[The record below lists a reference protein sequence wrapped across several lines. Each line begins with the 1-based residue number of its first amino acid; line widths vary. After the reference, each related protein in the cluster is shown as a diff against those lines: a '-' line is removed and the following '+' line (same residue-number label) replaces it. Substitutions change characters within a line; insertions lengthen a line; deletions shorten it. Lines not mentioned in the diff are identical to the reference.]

1 MTDRSLRQIYTW
13 RLPPNWSRS
22 DWREEMEAEATAAA
36 CEAQRDFDPTRGVPL
51 AAFIHQR
58 VLARAL
64 TRYRR
69 EWAYGRR
76 WKLGAEN
83 DHVDG
88 IIMGRFSAIE
98 LSEMIRRYLDRLPV
112 HHRRLLE
119 CVYWEGKT
127 EAEVA
132 RLLCCSQP
140 AINMSKRRILEHLRR
155 EMDRSEKD
163 DSL

>member
-1 MTDRSLRQIYTW
+1 
-13 RLPPNWSRS
+13 
-22 DWREEMEAEATAAA
+22 MEAEATAAA

-51 AAFIHQR
+51 AAFIHRR

-76 WKLGAEN
+76 CKLRREN
-83 DHVDG
+83 DHLDDATTES
-88 IIMGRFSAIE
+88 FSAIDV
-98 LSEMIRRYLDRLPV
+98 SEMLQRSLDRLPE
-112 HHRRLLE
+112 HHRRLLV

-132 RLLCCSQP
+132 RILGCSQP
-140 AINMSKRRILEHLRR
+140 AISNCRRRVLERLRR
-155 EMDRSEKD
+155 EMGHSEKEGPF
-163 DSL
+163 